1 MFFDPACIP
10 CIIKQ
15 AYNAAKLFSVE
26 NKKTQL
32 SIIQEVCTEVIKL
45 NSNSGA
51 PRFSRTIQS
60 IIERYSGIEDPYKD
74 IKEKNIENTKS
85 RIPFI
90 EAMIEG
96 ENKARRLEVAVRA
109 AIMGNVIDYGAKPDF
124 DIEYEINRLLSGNV
138 DLGLLK
144 KFTDDCY
151 NADKILYIADNY
163 EEALFDKLLIKE
175 LLPKNIIFAVRSKP
189 ILNDI
194 TLEGAENL
202 GIDKICTVIESGST
216 IAGTDL
222 NECSEEF
229 MKFFNEADVV
239 IAKGQGNYE
248 SLINEERPIYFM
260 FKVKCG
266 VISEKCGNPVGSGV
280 LLLNTDSLVEQKLTN
295 EVDAFLK

>member
-15 AYNAAKLFSVE
+15 AYNAAKLFSDG
-26 NKKTQL
+26 NKETQL
-32 SIIQEVCTEVIKL
+32 EIIREVCTEVIKL

-60 IIERYSGIEDPYKD
+60 IIERYSGTEDPYKE

-90 EAMIEG
+90 EAMIDG
-96 ENKARRLEVAVRA
+96 ENKSRRLEIAVRA

-138 DLGLLK
+138 DLGLLE

-151 NADKILYIADNY
+151 KADKILYIADNY

-175 LLPKNIIFAVRSKP
+175 LLPKNIIFAVRSRP

-194 TLEGAENL
+194 TLEEAGKL
-202 GIDKICTVIESGST
+202 GINKICKVIESGST

-222 NECSEEF
+222 SECSDEF
-229 MKFFNEADVV
+229 MKLFSEADVV

-248 SLINEERPIYFM
+248 SLINEKRSIYFM

-266 VISEKCGNPVGSGV
+266 VISEKSGYPVGSGA
-280 LLLNTDSLVEQKLTN
+280 LLLNTARFAEQKLI
-295 EVDAFLK
+295 DAVNNFLK

>member
-15 AYNAAKLFSVE
+15 AYNAAKLFSDG
-26 NKKTQL
+26 NKEAQL
-32 SIIQEVCTEVIKL
+32 NIIKEVCTEVIKL
-45 NSNSGA
+45 NGDSGA

-60 IIERYSGIEDPYKD
+60 IIEQYSGTEDPYKE
-74 IKEKNIENTKS
+74 IKEKNIGNTKS

-90 EAMIEG
+90 ESMIEE
-96 ENKARRLEVAVRA
+96 ENKAGRLEVAVRA

-138 DLGLLK
+138 DLHILK

-151 NADKILYIADNY
+151 KADTILYIADNY

-175 LLPKNIIFAVRSKP
+175 LLPKNIVFAVRSKP

-194 TLEGAENL
+194 TLEGAGKL
-202 GIDKICTVIESGST
+202 GIDKICPVIESGST

-222 NECSEEF
+222 NECSDEF
-229 MKFFNEADVV
+229 MKLFKEADVV

-248 SLINEERPIYFM
+248 SLIKEERPIYFM

-280 LLLNTDSLVEQKLTN
+280 LLLNTDGYTERKLTD
-295 EVDAFLK
+295 EVNTFLK